1 MQDLI
6 DQIYY
11 LIEESLPVQHYP
23 DPAAQALFAT
33 FTPEHNKLF
42 DAYFLESIDHENNE
56 RLRLFRRLVK
66 LGLHIP

>member
-11 LIEESLPVQHYP
+11 LIEESLPVQHYS

-33 FTPEHNKLF
+33 FTPEH
-42 DAYFLESIDHENNE
+42 HENNE